1 LINEQKSRKDKVSKE
16 EQPKNQGKIKSYEDL
31 LKQIGANKNRLDKLK
46 NDLSNFDRKYSLFD
60 KKREPKENH
69 QDASFSLF
77 DLSPNIE
84 NYWQRVLAASMK
96 VAEHIFNTPDNQ
108 YPLLYQKEI
117 LNKSSNEKEDNND
130 VSNKKGK
137 KEWITANDID
147 YLILVMIYAL
157 LRLAWEKNILV
168 LGLVKDIA
176 AADMIKSVVPILQG
190 SGNLS
195 FRKELPRF
203 NTDKMLLQTE
213 FSYYLHAE

>member
-117 LNKSSNEKEDNND
+117 LNKSSNE
-130 VSNKKGK
+130 
-137 KEWITANDID
+137 T
-147 YLILVMIYAL
+147 LILVMIYAL